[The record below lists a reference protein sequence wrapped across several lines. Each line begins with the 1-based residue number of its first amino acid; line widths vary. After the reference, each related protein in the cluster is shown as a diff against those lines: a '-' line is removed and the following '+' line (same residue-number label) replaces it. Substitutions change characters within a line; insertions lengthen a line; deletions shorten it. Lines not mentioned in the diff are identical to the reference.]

1 MLKFR
6 KVREL
11 VREMSDNQY
20 ISTQGLVNALKISYL
35 EDIDLDAYLFHR
47 GTYFKSYDMMG
58 AHLIKNGTTLGTR
71 FAVWAPS
78 AQTVRLVGSFNDWDG
93 SGFEMKK
100 YKDSSIWT
108 IFIDKDLSGEMYK
121 FEIKSRVGEILYKAD
136 PYAFYSEIRPN
147 TASVVWKKDT
157 YTWKDAKW
165 MKARQDKKSYNA
177 PMNIYELHLG
187 SWRHKEDG
195 THYNYRDLALH
206 LLEYILDMG
215 YTHIE
220 IMPLNEHPFDGSW
233 GYQATGYYSVTSRYG
248 TPDDFKYF
256 VDTFHQNGIGIVMDW
271 VPCHFCRD
279 SHGLRLFDGDPVF
292 ESGYQHIADNAQ
304 WGTVNFD
311 FSKNEVIS
319 FLVSNAVFWFD
330 KYHIDGLRVDA
341 VAFMLYL
348 DYGREHLKLRNE
360 NGSNENLKAVE
371 FIRTLNKTVFE
382 MYPGALMIAEES
394 TSWPLVTA
402 PVHKGGLGFN
412 YKWNMGWMND
422 MLEYMEK
429 DAVHRKWHHNL
440 ITFSLTYAFSENYV
454 LPLSHDEV
462 VHGKKS
468 LLDKMPGDYWQK
480 FANLRV
486 LFGYMMAHPGKKLL
500 FMGGEFGHFIEWNHK
515 RELDWFLLDYDKHL
529 GIKNFVRD
537 LNHVYLS
544 EKAFYTLDDTYDGF
558 DWIDLENLDQ
568 SVVSFMRK
576 GKGDEKVIVVAN
588 FTPETYMGYKIGV
601 DEDGLYR
608 EILNSDKEEYGGSG
622 VSNTLEIS
630 AEEDGWHMRPYHIEI
645 NLPPLSVV
653 YYKKIAD
660 KKTVRTRK
668 QTEVKNNAR
677 NEKGNHRNDSGRG
690 TRFKASRNN

>member
-1 MLKFR
+1 MKTLKT
-6 KVREL
+6 K
-11 VREMSDNQY
+11 
-20 ISTQGLVNALKISYL
+20 YL

-47 GTYFKSYDMMG
+47 GTYYKSYDRLG
-58 AHLIKNGTTLGTR
+58 AHIEVIDGEKGTS
-71 FAVWAPS
+71 FVVWAPS
-78 AQTVRLVGSFNDWDG
+78 AKAIRLVGDFNKWEGDG
-93 SGFEMKK
+93 YELKK
-100 YKDSSIWT
+100 YKDSAIWT
-108 IFIDKDLSGEMYK
+108 IHVCADLSGALYK
-121 FEIKSRVGEILYKAD
+121 YEIVSRMDETLFKAD
-136 PYAFYSEIRPN
+136 PYAFYSEVRPG
-147 TASVVWKKDT
+147 TASVVWEEGAYAWNDR
-157 YTWKDAKW
+157 KW
-165 MKARQDKKSYNA
+165 MARRKVGTPYKE

-187 SWRHKEDG
+187 SWKHKVDG
-195 THYNYRDLALH
+195 TLYSYQELAVH
-206 LLEYILDMG
+206 LLDYVQKMG

-233 GYQATGYYSVTSRYG
+233 GYQATGYFSVTSRYG
-248 TPDDFKYF
+248 TPDDFKHF
-256 VDTFHQNGIGIVMDW
+256 VDVFHQHGIGIIMDW

-319 FLVSNAVFWFD
+319 FLISNAVFWFD

-360 NGSNENLKAVE
+360 FGSNENLKAVE
-371 FIRTLNKTVFE
+371 FIRTLNKTIFE
-382 MYPGALMIAEES
+382 HYPGALMIAEES
-394 TSWPLVTA
+394 TAWPLVTA

-412 YKWNMGWMND
+412 FKWNMGWMND
-422 MLEYMEK
+422 MLEYMET
-429 DAVHRKWHHNL
+429 DSVHRKWHHNL

-500 FMGGEFGHFIEWNHK
+500 FMGGEFGHFIEWNYK
-515 RELDWFLLDYDKHL
+515 RELDWFLLDYDKHR
-529 GIKNFVRD
+529 GIHTFVKD
-537 LNHVYLS
+537 LNQVYLK
-544 EKAFYTLDDTYDGF
+544 EKAFYALDDTYDGF

-576 GKGDEKVIVVAN
+576 GRDDEKIIIIVN
-588 FTPETYMGYKIGV
+588 FTPETYTGYKIGV
-601 DEDGLYR
+601 EDDGIYK
-608 EILNSDKEEYGGSG
+608 EILNSDKGVYGGSG
-622 VSNTLEIS
+622 VTNESDIC
-630 AEEDGWHMRPYHIEI
+630 AELGNWHMRPYHIAI
-645 NLPPLSVV
+645 KLPPLSVV
-653 YYKKIAD
+653 YLKKDASMKKEVTVD
-660 KKTVRTRK
+660 K
-668 QTEVKNNAR
+668 TEVNNNAR
-677 NEKGNHRNDSGRG
+677 NEKGNHRDDFSRG
-690 TRFKASRNN
+690 TGVTSSRNH

>member
-1 MLKFR
+1 MK
-6 KVREL
+6 
-11 VREMSDNQY
+11 
-20 ISTQGLVNALKISYL
+20 ALKTIHL
-35 EDIDLDAYLFHR
+35 EDIDLDAYLFQR
-47 GTYFKSYDMMG
+47 GTYYKSYDRLG
-58 AHLIKNGTTLGTR
+58 AHVEVIDGVKGTS
-71 FAVWAPS
+71 FVVWAPS
-78 AQTVRLVGSFNDWDG
+78 AKAIRLVGDFNDWEGD
-93 SGFEMKK
+93 GFELKK

-108 IFIDKDLSGEMYK
+108 IHVCEDLSGALYK
-121 FEIKSRVGEILYKAD
+121 YEIVSRTNETLFKAD
-136 PYAFYSEIRPN
+136 PYAFYSEVRPG
-147 TASVVWKKDT
+147 TASVVWEEGN
-157 YTWKDAKW
+157 YTWNDTKW
-165 MKARQDKKSYNA
+165 MESRKTRTPYSE
-177 PMNIYELHLG
+177 PINIYELHLG
-187 SWRHKEDG
+187 SWRHKENG
-195 THYNYRDLALH
+195 ALYTYKELAVH
-206 LLEYILDMG
+206 LLEYVQKMG

-248 TPDDFKYF
+248 SPDDFKHF
-256 VDTFHQNGIGIVMDW
+256 VDLFHQHGIGVIMDW

-319 FLVSNAVFWFD
+319 FLISNAVFWFD

-348 DYGREHLKLRNE
+348 DYGREHLQLKNE
-360 NGSNENLKAVE
+360 HGSNENLKAVA
-371 FIRTLNKTVFE
+371 FIRTLNKTIFE
-382 MYPGALMIAEES
+382 HYPGALMIAEES
-394 TSWPLVTA
+394 TAWPLVTA

-412 YKWNMGWMND
+412 FKWNMGWMND
-422 MLEYMEK
+422 MLEYMETES
-429 DAVHRKWHHNL
+429 VHRKWHHNL

-500 FMGGEFGHFIEWNHK
+500 FMGGEFGHFIEWNYK
-515 RELDWFLLDYDKHL
+515 RELDWFLLDYDKHR
-529 GIKNFVRD
+529 GIHNFVKD
-537 LNHVYLS
+537 LNQVYLK
-544 EKAFYTLDDTYDGF
+544 EKALYALDDTYDGF

-576 GKGDEKVIVVAN
+576 GRDEEKIIIIAN
-588 FTPETYMGYKIGV
+588 FTPETYTGYKVGV
-601 DEDGLYR
+601 EEEGIYKEL
-608 EILNSDKEEYGGSG
+608 LNSDKVVYGGSG
-622 VSNTLEIS
+622 VTNNSEIS
-630 AEEDGWHMRPYHIEI
+630 AELGKWHMRPYHIAI

-653 YYKKIAD
+653 YLKKDANKNKEVTVD
-660 KKTVRTRK
+660 K
-668 QTEVKNNAR
+668 TEVKNNAR
-677 NEKGNHRNDSGRG
+677 NEKGNHRNDFSRG
-690 TRFKASRNN
+690 TGITSSRNH